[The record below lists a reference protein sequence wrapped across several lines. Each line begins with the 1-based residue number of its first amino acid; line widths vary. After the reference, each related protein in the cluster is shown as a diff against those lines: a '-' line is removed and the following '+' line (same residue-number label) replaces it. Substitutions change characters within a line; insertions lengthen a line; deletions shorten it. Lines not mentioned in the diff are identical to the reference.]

1 MSQQNV
7 EIVRTLAEGFQRRRH
22 EQAFDLYDQDI
33 EWDSSRMAERQPD
46 NAGVYHGHAGVRAF
60 WRDWLS
66 AWRDLQF
73 QIDDVVDG
81 GEEIV
86 LLISN
91 QRQWGRHSGIET
103 ELPPYGM
110 VFTVRD
116 GKVVRVRAY
125 VDQESAL
132 EAAGLREWR

>member
-1 MSQQNV
+1 MKMQKVEVARAIYNGWLSGDV
-7 EIVRTLAEGFQRRRH
+7 GSALECLDPEIVWEA
-22 EQAFDLYDQDI
+22 I
-33 EWDSSRMAERQPD
+33 PD
-46 NAGVYHGHAGVRAF
+46 APDAGVYRGHEGVRAF

-66 AWRDLQF
+66 AWSDLQF
-73 QIDDVVDG
+73 EIEDVVDG

-86 LLISN
+86 LLVSS

-103 ELPPYGM
+103 EVPPYGM

-125 VDQESAL
+125 ADQESAL
-132 EAAGLREWR
+132 EAAGLSE